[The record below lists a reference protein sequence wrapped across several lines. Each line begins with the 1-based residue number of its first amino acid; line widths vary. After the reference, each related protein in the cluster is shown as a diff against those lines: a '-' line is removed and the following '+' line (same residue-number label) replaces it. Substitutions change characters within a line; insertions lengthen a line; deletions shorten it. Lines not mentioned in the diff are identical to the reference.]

1 MTVHAQSLE
10 GVHNF
15 LLDFLVFLIQI
26 WLVFGAPV
34 VLLAFLFFVWFL
46 VLFIFKKGDKKEKAK
61 GRMLCSIMVFVV
73 SILLWGTISAF
84 AWEYAGISKDEIPYK
99 VPGVQFK

>member
-10 GVHNF
+10 GVHDFLLNF
-15 LLDFLVFLIQI
+15 LTSSLEIVQLTTVPI
-26 WLVFGAPV
+26 A
-34 VLLAFLFFVWFL
+34 LLAFLSFVWFL

-61 GRMLCSIMVFVV
+61 RRMLCSIMVFVV
-73 SILLWGTISAF
+73 LILLWGIISAF
-84 AWEYAGISKDEIPYK
+84 AWEYAGISKDEMPYK